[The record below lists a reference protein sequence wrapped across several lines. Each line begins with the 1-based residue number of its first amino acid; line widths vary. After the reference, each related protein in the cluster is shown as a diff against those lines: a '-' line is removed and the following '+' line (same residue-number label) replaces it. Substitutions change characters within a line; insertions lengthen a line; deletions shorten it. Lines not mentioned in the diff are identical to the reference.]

1 MTTSHDLAAMT
12 DEQFE
17 HHLLRQA
24 IKAQIVEMRD
34 SARFMDKLSETAA
47 ARVLRMNADRLEAS
61 LNPIG
66 VVQR

>member
-1 MTTSHDLAAMT
+1 MTTSHELAAMT

-24 IKAQIVEMRD
+24 IATQIEDMRD
-34 SARFMDKLSETAA
+34 SARFMDEVSEAGV
-47 ARVLRMNADRLEAS
+47 ARALRLNADWLEAS
-61 LNPIG
+61 LNHNG

>member
-1 MTTSHDLAAMT
+1 MTTSHELAAMT

-24 IKAQIVEMRD
+24 IAAQIEDMRD
-34 SARFMDKLSETAA
+34 SARVMDELAQTAA
-47 ARVLRMNADRLEAS
+47 AGSLRLNADRLEAS
-61 LNPIG
+61 LNHNG